1 VVVVAVGGEE
11 DDAQSR
17 DGESLGCVREK
28 GREDS
33 EWRGQEVW
41 GWRISWLCERKGK
54 RGF

>member
-1 VVVVAVGGEE
+1 LILPPSAVRPSAVVVVAVGGEE

-33 EWRGQEVW
+33 EWRGRERDRD
-41 GWRISWLCERKGK
+41 RI
-54 RGF
+54 